1 MCAII
6 TPSHIICA
14 NVGDSRCVVGTSDRK
29 AISLSEDH
37 KPSLKDE
44 KKRIL
49 AAGNINILIPYEYTN
64 TSLTVNYRCT
74 VDTSFST
81 AGGTV
86 SMDRVNGE
94 LAMSRALGD
103 YQYKMNVN
111 LDDDKQ
117 MVSCYPD
124 IATHV
129 RSSVDHLLVL
139 ACDGVWDVMSNVDSL
154 NFLQDIVLEED
165 KEISSAA
172 MADALIELAFGAGST
187 DNISAIIVK
196 LGNTVSK
203 KSDSNGADDR
213 KSQVIVKKRKL
224 AE

>member
-49 AAGNINILIPYEYTN
+49 AAGNINILIPDKN
-64 TSLTVNYRCT
+64 ISLTVNYRCT
-74 VDTSFST
+74 VDISLST

-196 LGNTVSK
+196 LGGTVSK
-203 KSDSNGADDR
+203 KSDSNCADDR